1 MRHDEPTEALRS
13 RCNSM
18 QDMPN
23 VVNVKRFSVRPRRG
37 RGSILRARRVLLWV
51 CTLGLTLPAI
61 AAMPPGE
68 KVARGSNCFSCHAV
82 GHKVVGPAFV
92 AVAKRFAHQPGAQA
106 TLVHAVKFGHVGTW
120 GNIPMPPHPELTAQQ
135 LNEVVSWVLSIR
147 SGAKPAAAAVAKTYH
162 YTVNGQAVTLDFP
175 VFRPGTKKVTPTVF
189 RGYELFNSYC
199 FRCHGEDATGSEY
212 APDLRQSVLNGM
224 TEAQMT
230 QIAMEGR
237 KAKGMPAW
245 AGFFSP
251 HDLKAI
257 YEYVA
262 GRAHHLVGQGDP
274 PE

>member
-1 MRHDEPTEALRS
+1 
-13 RCNSM
+13 M
-18 QDMPN
+18 QDMAN
-23 VVNVKRFSVRPRRG
+23 VANVKRISNLPGRRA
-37 RGSILRARRVLLWV
+37 GSTARLLLALLLV
-51 CTLGLTLPAI
+51 CAAGLTRPAL

-68 KVARGSNCFSCHAV
+68 KVARCSDCFSCHAV
-82 GHKVVGPAFV
+82 GHKVVGPAFA
-92 AVAKRFAHQPGAQA
+92 AVAQRFAHQPGAKA
-106 TLVHAVKFGHVGTW
+106 VLVHAVKFGHVGTW
-120 GNIPMPPHPELTAQQ
+120 GDIPMPPHPQLTAQQ
-135 LNEVVSWVLSIR
+135 LDEVVSWVLSI
-147 SGAKPAAAAVAKTYH
+147 SPTAEHAAAAPAGKTYR
-162 YTVNGQAVTLDFP
+162 YTVDGKQVTLDFP
-175 VFRPGTKKVTPTVF
+175 VYRPGTKKVTATVF

-199 FRCHGEDATGSEY
+199 FRCHGEDAMGSEY

-230 QIAMEGR
+230 QIAMVGR

-262 GRAHHLVGQGDP
+262 GRAHRLVGQGTP

>member
-1 MRHDEPTEALRS
+1 MA
-13 RCNSM
+13 
-18 QDMPN
+18 N
-23 VVNVKRFSVRPRRG
+23 VANLKRKSDWPECG
-37 RGSILRARRVLLWV
+37 AGSTVRVLRTVLLV
-51 CTLGLTLPAI
+51 CAVGLALPAL

-82 GHKVVGPAFV
+82 GHKVVGPAFA
-92 AVAKRFAHQPGAQA
+92 AVAKRFAHQPGAKA
-106 TLVHAVKFGHVGTW
+106 VLVNAVKFGHVGTW
-120 GNIPMPPHPELTAQQ
+120 GDIPMPPHPELTEQQ
-135 LNEVVSWVLSIR
+135 LDEVVSWVLSI
-147 SGAKPAAAAVAKTYH
+147 SPTEEHAPAAPAGKTYR
-162 YTVNGQAVTLDFP
+162 YTVDGKQVTLDFP
-175 VFRPGTKKVTPTVF
+175 VYRPGTKKVTATVF

-199 FRCHGEDATGSEY
+199 FRCHGEDAMGSEY

-230 QIAMEGR
+230 QIAMVGR

-262 GRAHHLVGQGDP
+262 GRAHRLVGQGTP

>member
-1 MRHDEPTEALRS
+1 MATVA
-13 RCNSM
+13 NS
-18 QDMPN
+18 
-23 VVNVKRFSVRPRRG
+23 KRKSVLSIRAT
-37 RGSILRARRVLLWV
+37 GSTVRVLLLV
-51 CTLGLTLPAI
+51 CAVGLTLPVL

-68 KVARGSNCFSCHAV
+68 SVARGSNCFSCHAV
-82 GHKVVGPAFV
+82 GHKVVGPAFA
-92 AVAKRFAHQPGAQA
+92 AVAKRFAHQPGAKA
-106 TLVHAVKFGHVGTW
+106 LLVHAVKFGHVGTW
-120 GNIPMPPHPELTAQQ
+120 GDIPMPPHPELTEQQ
-135 LNEVVSWVLSIR
+135 LDEVVSWVLSISPGSAR
-147 SGAKPAAAAVAKTYH
+147 AAAPPAGKTYR
-162 YTVNGQAVTLDFP
+162 YTVDGKQVTLDFP
-175 VFRPGTKKVTPTVF
+175 VYRPGTKKVTATVF

-199 FRCHGEDATGSEY
+199 FRCHGEDAMGSEY

-230 QIAMEGR
+230 QIAMVGR

-262 GRAHHLVGQGDP
+262 GRAHRLVGQGTP

>member
-1 MRHDEPTEALRS
+1 MA
-13 RCNSM
+13 
-18 QDMPN
+18 N
-23 VVNVKRFSVRPRRG
+23 VANLKRKSDRQECG
-37 RGSILRARRVLLWV
+37 AGSTVRVLRTVLLV
-51 CTLGLTLPAI
+51 CAVGLALPAL

-82 GHKVVGPAFV
+82 GHKVVGPAFA
-92 AVAKRFAHQPGAQA
+92 AVAKRFAHQPGAKA
-106 TLVHAVKFGHVGTW
+106 VLVNAVKFGHVGTW
-120 GNIPMPPHPELTAQQ
+120 GDIPMPPHPELTEQQ
-135 LNEVVSWVLSIR
+135 LDEVVSWVLSI
-147 SGAKPAAAAVAKTYH
+147 SPTAEHVAAAPAGKTYR
-162 YTVNGQAVTLDFP
+162 YTVDGKPVTLDFP
-175 VFRPGTKKVTPTVF
+175 VYRPGTKKVTATVF

-199 FRCHGEDATGSEY
+199 FRCHGEDAMGSEY

-230 QIAMEGR
+230 QIAMVGR
-237 KAKGMPAW
+237 KAKGMPGW

-262 GRAHHLVGQGDP
+262 GRAHRLVGQGTP